1 MDQQLDCNN
10 FSNNGQLTLEP
21 VDIKPTICIHG
32 LTVETC
38 GDPECANFAISKILD
53 SLQNCDRQSEVT
65 NPSPLVAEQP
75 VFEFQGPTPTSPSQW
90 EDFTFEF
97 NTLPASAA
105 LTPMEGTGQRTES
118 PMVAGTALTCG
129 RGVAPA
135 PAALPGQS
143 APNPLCSAPSTA
155 AAVHPVLSS
164 RPAQDVLRCKMQ
176 RSRHPSASY
185 SEASFSS
192 SDRTSPSP
200 HQQVSPF
207 SFIARS
213 WFAPTTCMLFK

>member
-1 MDQQLDCNN
+1 MDQQLDSTNN
-10 FSNNGQLTLEP
+10 FSNNGHINLEP

-38 GDPECANFAISKILD
+38 DDPGCANFAISKILD
-53 SLQNCDRQSEVT
+53 SLQNCDRQSEGG

-105 LTPMEGTGQRTES
+105 LTPIEGTGQRSES
-118 PMVAGTALTCG
+118 PMLAGTALTCG
-129 RGVAPA
+129 RGVGLA
-135 PAALPGQS
+135 PAALPAQS
-143 APNPLCSAPSTA
+143 APHPLRCLTPTA
-155 AAVHPVLSS
+155 AASHSALSS

-192 SDRTSPSP
+192 SERSAPSP
-200 HQQVSPF
+200 HQQVS
-207 SFIARS
+207 
-213 WFAPTTCMLFK
+213 TLFDLFFLWKAVWDI